1 MIGPSRFE
9 VEFLV
14 VHGDRYRVYRSPE
27 GPAPLWYAVWDD
39 STAAD
44 RFLRRAEPRMRVSAR
59 PGYRASMERIDVG
72 GRPGTRYVLAPEV
85 WPLWEKLA
93 VPTVSGAPR

>member
-44 RFLRRAEPRMRVSAR
+44 RFLRRAAPGMRVSGR
-59 PGYRASMERIDVG
+59 PGYRASIERIELA
-72 GRPGTRYVLAPEV
+72 RRRGTRYGLAPDA
-85 WPLWEKLA
+85 WPLWKKLT
-93 VPTVSGAPR
+93 VPTANGAPR